1 MLMEHGLR
9 DDRLAQG
16 LGFTQFLTPDGGLA
30 KQLDGRMDD
39 SLLLAMYRNMV
50 IARQFDRKA
59 VNLQRQGRLGTYA
72 PFEGQ
77 EAAQIGSAL
86 ALEKDDWLFPTY
98 RDHGAALTFGAGMSR
113 IFLYWNGRLEGC
125 VPEKGKKIFP
135 PAVPIATQIPHAAG
149 AALA

>member
-1 MLMEHGLR
+1 MKLEFPILQIVDENGNLVNEN
-9 DDRLAQG
+9 
-16 LGFTQFLTPDGGLA
+16 
-30 KQLDGRMDD
+30 
-39 SLLLAMYRNMV
+39 YRKAITEELVKKFYYHM
-50 IARQFDRKA
+50 IRIRTFDRKA
-59 VNLQRQGRLGTYA
+59 ISLQRQGRLGTYA

-77 EAAQIGSAL
+77 EASQVGSAL

-149 AALA
+149 AALAEKRKGT